1 MDEGLCVFNDFL
13 VITIADYQTTAA
25 KKELLLKAR
34 YDALAASG
42 GRLAVKKAIEKKQ
55 KKQSQK
61 EKRSRP
67 FSASSGSRDGSNRES
82 DGSRERIFGG
92 GPPRKRQRTR
102 K

>member
-1 MDEGLCVFNDFL
+1 MKTADDFH
-13 VITIADYQTTAA
+13 TAE
-25 KKELLLKAR
+25 KKELLLRAR

-55 KKQSQK
+55 KKQGQK

-67 FSASSGSRDGSNRES
+67 FAPTSGDGPEGRKQRRSGPPTGSN
-82 DGSRERIFGG
+82 DVPLG